1 MQRKLVNSL
10 GDQASINPFFRGSNV
25 VTFLRELLSR
35 ETSLFPL
42 STSNFEPLLELLFL
56 HPPGSRLS
64 RLNAQGEQVQC
75 CAWQAAARAFEGTSC
90 HDDSSF
96 WLSDISQSLG
106 KGLA

>member
-1 MQRKLVNSL
+1 M
-10 GDQASINPFFRGSNV
+10 

-64 RLNAQGEQVQC
+64 RLNAQGKQVQC
-75 CAWQAAARAFEGTSC
+75 SAVLGRLLLGHLRELLVTLTAASGFLTLASLWARVWHNTEQLQTFK
-90 HDDSSF
+90 
-96 WLSDISQSLG
+96 LG
-106 KGLA
+106 